1 MAHGRVVVERNF
13 LMIFLN
19 GAWMPIEEAKVSV
32 LDRGFIY
39 GDGVYEYVPVINGK
53 PYRLE
58 QHLIRLDNSCKE
70 IGLKNPYTNAEWS
83 NLVREIV
90 AKNGAHDQGVYWQIT
105 RGVAKRDHSFPVG
118 VEPTVFMMSNPLPK
132 LTQEQIDNGVPCYT
146 FPDTRW
152 HRCHI
157 KSISLLG
164 NVLAKQH
171 ASEQGGAEVVML
183 RDGFL
188 TEAAASNVFCVFGDT
203 IVSAPKDHH
212 ILGGIT
218 LDAVVDHA
226 AIAGMKLEVRPVS
239 EAEMWA
245 ADEMWLSSSSKGV
258 LAITTLDDKPI
269 GNAAHRGK
277 PGPVFKKMFAL
288 VQADLYG

>member
-1 MAHGRVVVERNF
+1 
-13 LMIFLN
+13 MIFLN
-19 GAWMPIEEAKVSV
+19 GDWMPIEEAKVSV

-58 QHLIRLDNSCKE
+58 GHLVRLNNSCKE
-70 IGLKNPYTNAEWS
+70 IGLKNPYSHAEWAE
-83 NLVREIV
+83 LVKQIV
-90 AKNGAHDQGVYWQIT
+90 EKNGTHDQGIYWQIT

-188 TEAAASNVFCVFGDT
+188 TEASASNVFCVFGDT
-203 IVSAPKDHH
+203 IVSAPKDNH

-218 LDAVVDHA
+218 LDAVTDLA
-226 AIAGMKLEVRPVS
+226 KKAGMKLEVRPVP

-245 ADEMWLSSSSKGV
+245 CDEMWLSSSSKGV

-269 GNAAHRGK
+269 GNAAHKGK
-277 PGPVFKKMFAL
+277 PGPVFKKIFAL
-288 VQADLYG
+288 VQADLFGTH

>member
-1 MAHGRVVVERNF
+1 
-13 LMIFLN
+13 
-19 GAWMPIEEAKVSV
+19 MPIEDAKVSV

-39 GDGVYEYVPVINGK
+39 GDGVYEYVPVINGR

-58 QHLIRLDNSCKE
+58 GHLVRLNNSCKE
-70 IGLKNPYTNAEWS
+70 IGLTNPYSNAEWTK
-83 NLVREIV
+83 LVHDIV
-90 AKNGAHDQGVYWQIT
+90 EKNGTHDQGIYWQIT

-118 VEPTVFMMSNPLPK
+118 VTPTVFMMSNPLPK

-188 TEAAASNVFCVFGDT
+188 TEASASNVF
-203 IVSAPKDHH
+203 
-212 ILGGIT
+212 
-218 LDAVVDHA
+218 
-226 AIAGMKLEVRPVS
+226 
-239 EAEMWA
+239 
-245 ADEMWLSSSSKGV
+245 
-258 LAITTLDDKPI
+258 
-269 GNAAHRGK
+269 
-277 PGPVFKKMFAL
+277 
-288 VQADLYG
+288 

>member
-1 MAHGRVVVERNF
+1 
-13 LMIFLN
+13 MIFLN
-19 GAWMPIEEAKVSV
+19 GEWMPIDEAKVSV

-39 GDGVYEYVPVINGK
+39 GDGVYEYVPVVNGK
-53 PYRLE
+53 PYRLAE
-58 QHLIRLDNSCKE
+58 HLVRLNYSCKE
-70 IGLKNPYTNAEWS
+70 IGLTNPYTNAEWTK
-83 NLVREIV
+83 LVHDIIE
-90 AKNGAHDQGVYWQIT
+90 KNGPHDQAVYWQIT

-118 VEPTVFMMSNPLPK
+118 VTPTVFMMSNPLPK
-132 LTQEQIDNGVPCYT
+132 LSQQQIDNGVPCYT

-188 TEAAASNVFCVFGDT
+188 TEASSSNVFCVFGDA

-218 LDAVVDHA
+218 LDAVSEMA
-226 AIAGMKLEVRPVS
+226 KKAGMKIEVRPVP
-239 EAEMWA
+239 EAEMWT

-258 LAITTLDDKPI
+258 LAITSLDDKPM
-269 GNAAHRGK
+269 GNAAHKGK

-288 VQADLYG
+288 VQADLYGHD

>member
-1 MAHGRVVVERNF
+1 
-13 LMIFLN
+13 MIFLN

-58 QHLIRLDNSCKE
+58 GHLNRLNNSCNE
-70 IGLKNPYTNAEWS
+70 IGLKNPYLHAEWAT
-83 NLVREIV
+83 LIKQIV
-90 AKNGAHDQGVYWQIT
+90 EKNGVHDQAVYWQIT

-118 VEPTVFMMSNPLPK
+118 VEPTVFMMSNPLPR

-146 FPDTRW
+146 LPDTRW

-164 NVLAKQH
+164 NVLAKQYATEH
-171 ASEQGGAEVVML
+171 GGAEAVML
-183 RDGFL
+183 RDGVL
-188 TEAAASNVFCVFGDT
+188 TEASSSNVFCVFGDT

-212 ILGGIT
+212 ILVGIT
-218 LDAVVDHA
+218 LDAVSELA
-226 AIAGMKLEVRPVS
+226 KKAGMKLEVRAVK
-239 EAEMWA
+239 EAEMWT

-269 GNAAHRGK
+269 GNAAHVGK

-288 VQADLYG
+288 VQADLFGTH

>member
-1 MAHGRVVVERNF
+1 
-13 LMIFLN
+13 MIFLN
-19 GAWMPIEEAKVSV
+19 GAWMPVEEAKVSV

-58 QHLIRLDNSCKE
+58 GHLNRLSNSCKE
-70 IGLKNPYTNAEWS
+70 IGLKNPYSHAEWAA
-83 NLVREIV
+83 LVDQIV
-90 AKNGAHDQGVYWQIT
+90 EKNGAHDQGVYWQIT

-132 LTQEQIDNGVPCYT
+132 LTQAQIDNGVPCYT

-164 NVLAKQH
+164 NVLAKQYATEH
-171 ASEQGGAEVVML
+171 GGAEVVML
-183 RDGFL
+183 RDGVL

-203 IVSAPKDHH
+203 IVSALKDHH
-212 ILGGIT
+212 ILVGIT
-218 LDAVVDHA
+218 LDAVSELA
-226 AIAGMKLEVRPVS
+226 KKAGMKLEVRPVK

-269 GNAAHRGK
+269 GNPTHVGK
-277 PGPVFKKMFAL
+277 PGPMFKKMFAL
-288 VQADLYG
+288 VQADLFGTH

>member
-1 MAHGRVVVERNF
+1 
-13 LMIFLN
+13 MIFLN

-39 GDGVYEYVPVINGK
+39 GDGVYEYVPVIKGK

-70 IGLKNPYTNAEWS
+70 IGLKNPYTNAQWTK
-83 NLVREIV
+83 LVHEIV
-90 AKNGAHDQGVYWQIT
+90 AKNGTHDQGVYWQIT

-226 AIAGMKLEVRPVS
+226 AAAGMKLEVRPVS

-269 GNAAHRGK
+269 GNAAHKGK